1 MFETFMATSQ
11 PYTFAEMLRRCRIA
25 AGLTQEQLAERAG
38 LSVRGISDLERGV
51 NHSPRAITAERLA
64 DALSLSPAE
73 RALMLAARKT
83 VRTYPDAV
91 RGSMP
96 ATTTASE
103 APRLPLV
110 GRERELATI
119 ERHLTG
125 EGPPLLV
132 LAGEPGIG
140 KTRILQETVARAREQ
155 GWVTLSGGCHRL
167 GGQRPYTPLLDALQ
181 SRLRHVSLPQARAD
195 LRGCSWLARLLPE
208 LAERGATPLPTWS
221 LPADQEQRLVF
232 DAVARF
238 LGNVAGPSGALLV
251 LDDLQWAGQDALDLL
266 ASLMRATDGQTLRIL
281 AAYRHTEAPPEHP
294 LSALLA
300 DLAPAGRVRRLHL
313 KPLAAD
319 ASRQLL
325 VSVLSDADGVNPN
338 MEARLLQRAGGIPF
352 FLMSCA
358 QELHAGLLED
368 AEGHAPGDRQHAIPW
383 DIAQSIRQRM
393 AALPIPARDLLDIAA
408 VVGRDAPARI
418 LLQMGAVLGYA
429 RRDLLD
435 ALAALG
441 AAHLLIEVSADRYR
455 FPHDLIR
462 EAVIAT
468 LGTARRMTLH
478 ESLAVM
484 LELATDYT
492 TPPEVLAY
500 HYAEAGDA
508 RRAVVYLERA
518 GHQARAVLA
527 HAEAEGYYRQLVE
540 RLEEL
545 ALPAEAARARVALGV
560 QLLNLERVEEAE
572 AVLDLAVATL
582 ERGDDLE
589 QLARASAYL
598 AAAYAHLGAP
608 PGCVDRVLALER
620 RVSVGAPSEGR
631 GMLCRALASL
641 YYAQSR
647 MPEWLECIDRLTEL
661 AHTLA
666 DDGLLVDAMDYRVGY
681 LLRQGRFREAL
692 PLNREVVALAE
703 RAGNLYTLIYTYH
716 SGSLIY
722 QAMGDLVNDREWIR
736 RAQANAERM
745 GRTTP
750 LAHTFSRSG
759 KHWFYAGD
767 WERARADFTQQ
778 FRLAEQLGEAWLTSY
793 ACLDLGQLDLRTGCE
808 ASGLDLLRRAISS
821 AERSH
826 DFQALRQAHPALAEY
841 ELLHGQPAAARDRLL
856 SLLDTPGERAI
867 LVTSFLPLLAW
878 AYLDLGDEERY
889 ATILAECV
897 ERAMESQMRPTLAEA
912 LRVQALGALHRQ
924 EWETGASALGQSIAI
939 SREIR
944 YPYLEAKALA
954 TCGQLHHAR
963 GAQEC
968 ASAFLTQSL
977 AILRQLGERLYA
989 AQAQRLLLACQP

>member
-1 MFETFMATSQ
+1 MATSQ
-11 PYTFAEMLRRCRIA
+11 PDTFAEMLRRCRVA

-51 NHSPRAITAERLA
+51 NRSPRASTAERLA
-64 DALSLSPAE
+64 DALGLSPAE
-73 RALMLAARKT
+73 RAWMLTARKV
-83 VRTYPDAV
+83 VRTYPVPVRDPLPAV
-91 RGSMP
+91 
-96 ATTTASE
+96 TTTSE
-103 APRLPLV
+103 ASRLPCV

-119 ERHLTG
+119 GRHLTG
-125 EGPPLLV
+125 EGPPLLM

-140 KTRILQETVARAREQ
+140 KTRILQETVALAREQ

-167 GGQRPYTPLLDALQ
+167 GGQGPYAPLLDALQ

-195 LRGCSWLARLLPE
+195 LRGCSWLVRLLPE
-208 LAERGATPLPTWS
+208 LAERGVTPLPIWS
-221 LPADQEQRLVF
+221 LPAEQEQRLVF

-238 LGNVAGPSGALLV
+238 LGNVAGPSGALLI
-251 LDDLQWAGQDALDLL
+251 LDDLQWAGPDALDLL
-266 ASLMRATDGQTLRIL
+266 ASLLHASDGRNLRIVG
-281 AAYRHTEAPPEHP
+281 AYRQTDVPAEHP

-300 DLAPAGRVRRLHL
+300 DLASAGSVRRLRL
-313 KPLAAD
+313 TPLAMN

-325 VSVLSDADGVNPN
+325 AGLLRDASAMNPDN
-338 MEARLLQRAGGIPF
+338 EARLLRRAGGIPF
-352 FLMSCA
+352 FLISCA
-358 QELHAGLLED
+358 QAMCAGLLD
-368 AEGHAPGDRQHAIPW
+368 NAENDSAMPGDRRHDIPW
-383 DIAQSIRQRM
+383 DVAQSIRQRL

-408 VVGRDAPARI
+408 IVGREAPARI
-418 LLQMGAVLGYA
+418 LLHMGATLGYA

-441 AAHLLIEVSADRYR
+441 SAHLLSEVSADRYH

-462 EAVIAT
+462 EAVIAA
-468 LGTARRMTLH
+468 LGAARRMTLH
-478 ESLAVM
+478 ESLAVT
-484 LELATDYT
+484 LESAAEFAP
-492 TPPEVLAY
+492 PPEVLAY

-518 GHQARAVLA
+518 GHQARDALA

-545 ALPAEAARARVALGV
+545 ELPAEAARARVALGA

-572 AVLDLAVATL
+572 AVLDLAIATL

-608 PGCVDRVLALER
+608 PGCVVRILALER

-661 AHTLA
+661 AHTL
-666 DDGLLVDAMDYRVGY
+666 DDDSLLVDAMDYRVGY

-692 PLNREVVALAE
+692 PLNQEVVTLAE
-703 RAGNLYTLIYTYH
+703 RAGNLYTLIYAYH

-722 QAMGDLVNDREWIR
+722 QAMGDLGKDHEWIC
-736 RAQANAERM
+736 RAQVNAGRM

-778 FRLAEQLGEAWLTSY
+778 FRLAEQIGEAWLTSY
-793 ACLDLGQLDLRTGCE
+793 ACLDLGQFDLRTGHDTD
-808 ASGLDLLRRAISS
+808 GLDLLRRAIRS

-826 DFQALRQAHPALAEY
+826 DFQALRQAHSALAEY
-841 ELLHGQPAAARDRLL
+841 ELVHDQPAAARDRLL

-867 LVTSFLPLLAW
+867 LVTSFLPLLAS

-889 ATILAECV
+889 ATILAECM

-912 LRVQALGALHRQ
+912 LRVQALGALYRR
-924 EWETGASALGQSIAI
+924 EWEVGASALGRAIAI
-939 SREIR
+939 SREIG